1 MEGIGKRIK
10 SKRETLGLQVKD
22 LSAVIGVSP
31 SLISQ
36 IEKSKSFPSLITL
49 KKIAGALNTTVGELI
64 GENESHSKNP
74 VVQSE
79 KRKLAKKN
87 GSGTSSYLLS
97 NYDPAKQ
104 MEPYIVHFKKGS
116 DSTEIMTSN
125 FPCQEFCFVL
135 QGSFEVVSNKKQYIL
150 NEGDAF
156 YFRSNKP
163 HIFTNVHDGDSELI
177 WVVKLH

>member
-10 SKRETLGLQVKD
+10 SKREIMGLQVKD
-22 LSAVIGVSP
+22 LSSMIGVSP

-49 KKIAGALNTTVGELI
+49 KKIAGALSTTVGELI
-64 GENESHSKNP
+64 GENEAHAKNP
-74 VVQSE
+74 VVPAGR
-79 KRKLAKKN
+79 RKLVKKN
-87 GSGTSSYLLS
+87 STGTSSYLLS

-135 QGSFEVVSNKKQYIL
+135 EGSFEVASNKNIYTL
-150 NEGDAF
+150 HEGDGF

-163 HIFTNVHDGDSELI
+163 HIFKNISGGDARLI